1 MKQLIMLEKGD
12 SVLAYVERGTCSMFR
27 QAIVTETPDVHDSW
41 VWVKCAT
48 DDSDGFGAPEEVKL
62 SDICAFVGFYLV
74 DRRYGGPEEGGWWY
88 DWHTHLLS
96 IPVKLLLGVSDNAL
110 RLFLADQFDLNE
122 YDNGSVLGDGEI
134 HQMNEAYPAEH
145 ESTERPHYE

>member
-1 MKQLIMLEKGD
+1 M
-12 SVLAYVERGTCSMFR
+12 ERLQEQVIGWAKSDM
-27 QAIVTETPDVHDSW
+27 TEYP
-41 VWVKCAT
+41 
-48 DDSDGFGAPEEVKL
+48 
-62 SDICAFVGFYLV
+62 AFVGELQKKV
-74 DRRYGGPEEGGWWY
+74 DLLTAFWTSVLEYGEHCVVSVYAVTRHYGGPEEGGWWY